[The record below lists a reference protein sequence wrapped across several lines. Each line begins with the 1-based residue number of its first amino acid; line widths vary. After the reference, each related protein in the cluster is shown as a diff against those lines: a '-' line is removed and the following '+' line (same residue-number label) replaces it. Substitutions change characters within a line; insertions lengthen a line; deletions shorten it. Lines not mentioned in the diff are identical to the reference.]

1 MTTGNSPEELFNV
14 IARDYDSIAR
24 RGMPRYDEMLDA
36 IVACLVDGP
45 THVLELG
52 CGTGAL
58 TARLA
63 ERYPDARLLAVDASP
78 EMLDLAGARI
88 VSSGVAAGGLVAET
102 SFAHG
107 RFEDMDL
114 AARSYD
120 LIASNMSLH
129 HIADKGPFY
138 CALHSALRPG
148 GLLVLGDELEG
159 ALPHIEERHLDAWR
173 TFASRP
179 GGLSQDELDTIER
192 HSTTIDHYETLPR
205 QLDLL
210 REAGFEAVDC
220 VWRYL
225 NYGVFVCQ
233 A

>member
-1 MTTGNSPEELFNV
+1 
-14 IARDYDSIAR
+14 
-24 RGMPRYDEMLDA
+24 
-36 IVACLVDGP
+36 
-45 THVLELG
+45 
-52 CGTGAL
+52 
-58 TARLA
+58 
-63 ERYPDARLLAVDASP
+63 
-78 EMLDLAGARI
+78 MLDLAGARI

-102 SFAHG
+102 SFMHG
-107 RFEDMDL
+107 RFEDMEL
-114 AARSYD
+114 VGRSYD

-129 HIADKGPFY
+129 HVVDKGPFY
-138 CALHSALRPG
+138 SALRSALRPG
-148 GLLVLGDELEG
+148 GLLVFGDELMG

-173 TFASRP
+173 GFASRP

-205 QLDLL
+205 QLELL
-210 REAGFEAVDC
+210 GQAGFAPVDC

>member
-1 MTTGNSPEELFNV
+1 MTGNSPEELFNA

-45 THVLELG
+45 GDVLELG

-63 ERYPDARLLAVDASP
+63 ERYPDARIHAIDASP
-78 EMLDLAGARI
+78 EMLELAEARI
-88 VSSGVAAGGLVAET
+88 VSAGVAAGGMVGET

-107 RFEDMDL
+107 RFEDLDL
-114 AARSYD
+114 AGHSYD

-129 HIADKGPFY
+129 HIEDKGPFY
-138 CALHSALRPG
+138 GELHSALRPG
-148 GLLVLGDELEG
+148 GLLVFGDELKG
-159 ALPHIEERHLDAWR
+159 ALPHIEERHLGAWR
-173 TFASRP
+173 DFASRQ

-192 HSTTIDHYETLPR
+192 HSTEIDHYETLPR
-205 QLDLL
+205 QLELL
-210 REAGFEAVDC
+210 GEAGFEQVDC